1 MTTAL
6 DKNMQAL
13 QALFGNAALAS
24 RLETTRIAVVSS
36 ADALEPSGM
45 LLATMLADVLA
56 RLWPTID
63 FSGLGAEKN
72 LVTALSAA
80 TSGGCVGDGLTVQW
94 APPYDFV
101 ISIGCEAPS
110 FAKHILR
117 VGADGWNAQLGPLA
131 NCGGSDNPVG
141 PAFASAM
148 AAAQVFYRVFEAE
161 LNGMGAVLID
171 DCSVDVRKLFDTP
184 DLEVSEFDLDETHVF
199 GVGAVT
205 HGLVQ
210 LIEHWPRMVSGML
223 HLVDQD
229 KYGGTN
235 GQRYAFMRP
244 QNAGQQKVVEV
255 AVRLK
260 AAHPGLL
267 VIPHVKDL
275 NTYCAERGYDKPLL
289 RVIAG
294 LDSAEARRHV
304 ALKLPERAVNMWT
317 EGVRIGAGRY
327 MPGVQG
333 QSACLACDYLEKAD
347 TLLDEV
353 AQLHQ
358 QTGLRPDVIRSL
370 LDTSRGLEPL
380 EAATVASRWGIA
392 PEQFCGQPLRSVM
405 PAICATGR
413 LQLPNNPDVVDVPF
427 AFASLFAGIAG
438 FMMLLKDIKGGNVPS
453 QGWTQH
459 VFKKPT
465 AHMHRL
471 LHARDECVCCTG
483 QAHLTIEV

>member
-13 QALFGNAALAS
+13 QVLFGDAALAS
-24 RLETTRIAVVSS
+24 RLRTTRIAVVSS
-36 ADALEPSGM
+36 AETLEPSGM

-72 LVTALSAA
+72 LITALSAA

-94 APPYDFV
+94 APPYDIV

-110 FAKHILR
+110 VAKHILR

-161 LNGMGAVLID
+161 LNGRGAVLID
-171 DCSVDVRKLFDTP
+171 DCSVNVRELFDAP
-184 DLEVSEFDLDETHVF
+184 DLEVSEFDLEETHVF

-210 LIEHWPRMVSGML
+210 LIEYWPRMVTGML

-229 KYGGTN
+229 RYGSTN

-255 AVRLK
+255 GVRLK

-304 ALKLPERAVNMWT
+304 ALKLPEHAVNMWT

-327 MPGVQG
+327 IPGF
-333 QSACLACDYLEKAD
+333 QSACLACDYLEKSD

-353 AQLHQ
+353 AQLHH

-370 LDTSRGLEPL
+370 LDTSRGLEPH
-380 EAATVASRWGIA
+380 EAMTVASRWGIA

-413 LQLPNNPDVVDVPF
+413 LQLPNNPDAVDVPF
-427 AFASLFAGIAG
+427 SFASLFAGIAG
-438 FMMLLKDIKGGNVPS
+438 FMMLLKDIKGGNASS

-471 LHARDECVCCTG
+471 LHARDECVCCTE
-483 QAHLTIEV
+483 QAHLTTEV